1 MQLKGIFLVFLVPL
15 PDYLK
20 GSQTFCRFHERR
32 IFPIAHISSSKVY
45 SVPVCVYV
53 CMSLVT
59 QSYPTLYDPMDCSL
73 LGSFAHGI
81 LQARILEWVAM
92 PSSRASS
99 QSRAQS
105 QVSCNAGDVGSIPGS
120 GRCPGRG
127 HGNPLQYSC
136 LENPWARS
144 LVGYIPWGC
153 KESDT
158 TKVTSHAGTHS
169 WDYVWTLYSAIDTY
183 VCFYSSI
190 KLLWGL

>member
-32 IFPIAHISSSKVY
+32 IFPIPHISSSKVY

-105 QVSCNAGDVGSIPGS
+105 QVSCNANRFFTIWATRETPIHFIEVGVNCQPISNRKKIS
-120 GRCPGRG
+120 
-127 HGNPLQYSC
+127 
-136 LENPWARS
+136 
-144 LVGYIPWGC
+144 
-153 KESDT
+153 
-158 TKVTSHAGTHS
+158 
-169 WDYVWTLYSAIDTY
+169 
-183 VCFYSSI
+183 F
-190 KLLWGL
+190 LLF